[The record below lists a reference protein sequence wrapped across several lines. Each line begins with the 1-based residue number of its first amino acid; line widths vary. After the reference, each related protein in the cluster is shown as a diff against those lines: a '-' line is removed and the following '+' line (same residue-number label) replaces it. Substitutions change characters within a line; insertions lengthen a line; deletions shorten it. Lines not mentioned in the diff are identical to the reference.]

1 MLARTGIEPR
11 PLHQA
16 LMGPRKEVN
25 MHPYTGAFYMTI
37 LLLPNKGA
45 INKVIL
51 PSKGAINK
59 VILPSKGAVTIYTLI
74 WELQIM

>member
-1 MLARTGIEPR
+1 
-11 PLHQA
+11 
-16 LMGPRKEVN
+16 

-59 VILPSKGAVTIYTLI
+59 MILPSKGAINKVLLPSKGAVTIYTLI
-74 WELQIM
+74 WELQIV